1 MDKKFSLADGME
13 HHKAGNFKL
22 ADEIYLSLQNLDPY
36 NVKLL
41 CLRGLVA
48 QSVNQ
53 PDKAIELFQKANILQ
68 PDDFNIQLQLGI
80 TYSQM
85 GEINLSNS
93 FYEKAMALVPNAIEP
108 LVNYGNNLCKLKL
121 FDKAFSA
128 YQKAMILEPTSSK
141 LNYNI
146 GTLFLNKMD
155 PDGAIKWLEAAVTLD
170 PIYTSAWNSLGA
182 ALTETD
188 DLHRAL
194 VAYQKA
200 SSLDPE
206 FIEPLF
212 NQHAIYID
220 LGMADQVIDALQ
232 KAIAIDE
239 NNNTLKFFL
248 GIAYQYYGEDAKS
261 AALIDSISKNAD
273 IYPEISSWNYL
284 QNEFFSNP
292 KLVGTNTKTIQIA
305 IDAAKLDGL
314 NLEFGVYNGKSIRRI
329 ALLIN
334 EDIHGFDSFEGLPES
349 WNDEPQ
355 GSYSAEGCLPEV
367 PKNVVLHKGW
377 FNETLPGFIREFKAP
392 IRFLHIDCDLYSSTK
407 TILDLLAPKIVSG
420 TVIVFDEFIGYKS
433 WDRDEFKA
441 FKEAAQLYGWK
452 YELLT
457 FSFVTKQVA
466 LIIK

>member
-1 MDKKFSLADGME
+1 MDKKFSLADGMG
-13 HHKAGNFKL
+13 HHKAGNFEL
-22 ADEIYLSLQNLDPY
+22 ADEVYLFLQNLDPY
-36 NVKLL
+36 NVQLL

-48 QSVNQ
+48 QSINQ
-53 PDKAIELFQKANILQ
+53 PNKAIELFQRANALQ

-80 TYSQM
+80 SYSQA
-85 GEINLSNS
+85 GEINLSNP
-93 FYEKAMALVPNAIEP
+93 FYEKAIALAPYAIEP
-108 LVNYGNNLCKLKL
+108 LVNYANNLCKLKL
-121 FDKAFSA
+121 FDKAFSV
-128 YQKAMILEPTSSK
+128 YQKAMVLEPTSSK

-146 GTLFLNKMD
+146 GTLFLNKME
-155 PDGAIKWLEAAVTLD
+155 PDGAIKWLEAAVSLD
-170 PIYTSAWNSLGA
+170 PMYTSAWNSLGV

-188 DLHRAL
+188 DLHEAL

-212 NQHAIYID
+212 NQHAIYVD
-220 LGMADQVIDALQ
+220 LGMADQVIDVLQ

-248 GIAYQYYGEDAKS
+248 GIAYQYYGENAKGV
-261 AALIDSISKNAD
+261 ALIDSISQNTD
-273 IYPEISSWNYL
+273 VYPEISSWNYL

-292 KLVGTNTKTIQIA
+292 KLVGTNTTTIQIA

-329 ALLIN
+329 ALLVN
-334 EDIHGFDSFEGLPES
+334 QEIHGFDSFEGLPES
-349 WNDEPQ
+349 WNDEPK
-355 GSYSAEGCLPEV
+355 GSYSAEGYLPEV

-377 FNETLPGFIREFKAP
+377 FNETLPVFISKFNAP
-392 IRFLHIDCDLYSSTK
+392 VRFLHIDCDLYSSTK
-407 TILDLLAPKIVSG
+407 TILDLLAPKIITG

-433 WDRDEFKA
+433 WDKYEFKA
-441 FKEAAQLYGWK
+441 FNEAAQRYGWK

-466 LIIK
+466 LIIQ

>member
-1 MDKKFSLADGME
+1 MDKKFSLADGIE
-13 HHKAGNFKL
+13 QHKTGNLEL

-36 NVKLL
+36 NVQLL
-41 CLRGLVA
+41 CLRASVA
-48 QSVNQ
+48 QLINQ
-53 PDKAIELFQKANILQ
+53 PNKAIELFQKANVLQ

-80 TYSQM
+80 NYSQI
-85 GEINLSNS
+85 GEINLSNQ
-93 FYEKAMALVPNAIEP
+93 FYEKAIALVPNAIEP

-121 FDKAFSA
+121 FDKAFIA
-128 YQKAMILEPTSSK
+128 YQKAMLLDPTSSK

-155 PDGAIKWLEAAVTLD
+155 PDRAIKWLEEAVRLD

-182 ALTETD
+182 SLTETD
-188 DLHRAL
+188 NLHVAL

-200 SSLDPE
+200 SALDSE

-220 LGMADQVIDALQ
+220 LGMADQVINALQ
-232 KAIAIDE
+232 KAVAIDE

-248 GIAYQYYGEDAKS
+248 GMAYQYYGENAKGI
-261 AALIDSISKNAD
+261 ALLDSISKNAE

-284 QNEFFSNP
+284 QNEFFSKP
-292 KLVGTNTKTIQIA
+292 ILVGTNTKTIQIA
-305 IDAAKLDGL
+305 INAAKLDGL

-329 ALLIN
+329 ASLIN
-334 EDIHGFDSFEGLPES
+334 EDIHGFDSFEGLPEN
-349 WNDEPQ
+349 WNDEPK

-377 FNETLPGFIREFKAP
+377 FNETLPIFIREFNTP

-407 TILDLLAPKIVSG
+407 TILDVLAEKIIVG

-433 WDRDEFKA
+433 WDQDEFRA
-441 FKEAAQLYGWK
+441 FKEAVQRYEWE

>member
-1 MDKKFSLADGME
+1 MDKKFSLTDGIE
-13 HHKAGNFKL
+13 HHKAGNFEL
-22 ADEIYLSLQNLDPY
+22 ADEVYLSLQNLDPY
-36 NVKLL
+36 NVQLL
-41 CLRGLVA
+41 CLRGLIA
-48 QSVNQ
+48 QSINQ
-53 PDKAIELFQKANILQ
+53 PNKAIELFQKANVLQ

-80 TYSQM
+80 SYSQA
-85 GEINLSNS
+85 GEINLSNP
-93 FYEKAMALVPNAIEP
+93 FYEQAIALAPNAIEP

-121 FDKAFSA
+121 FDKAFIV
-128 YQKAMILEPTSSK
+128 YQKAMTLDPTSSK

-155 PDGAIKWLEAAVTLD
+155 PDGAIKWLESAVSLD
-170 PIYTSAWNSLGA
+170 PMYTSAWNSLGA
-182 ALTETD
+182 AFTETD
-188 DLHRAL
+188 DLDGAL
-194 VAYQKA
+194 AAYQKA

-220 LGMADQVIDALQ
+220 LGMANQVINVLQ

-248 GIAYQYYGEDAKS
+248 GIAYQYYGENAKGV
-261 AALIDSISKNAD
+261 ALIDSISKSAD
-273 IYPEISSWNYL
+273 VHPEISSWNYL

-329 ALLIN
+329 ALLVN
-334 EDIHGFDSFEGLPES
+334 QEIHGFDSFEGLPEK
-349 WNDEPQ
+349 WNDEPK
-355 GSYSAEGCLPEV
+355 GSYSAEGYLPEV

-377 FNETLPGFIREFKAP
+377 FNETLPVFIKDFNAP

-407 TILDLLAPKIVSG
+407 TILDLLADKIIAG

-433 WDRDEFKA
+433 WDKDEFKA
-441 FKEAAQLYGWK
+441 FNEAAQRYGWK